1 MRKTEEHRAKTE
13 LFEEAFRLSCKMA
26 YHGYAKIFK
35 IMKFSRNFAY
45 NFIFSIHCNFGIFK
59 KLYFLKFSQKI
70 LNFDVFLIWR
80 FSRKFLNFDFFCKK
94 FSIIFEFF
102 GNAILQLCLLPT
114 FSIKN

>member
-35 IMKFSRNFAY
+35 IMKFSRNF
-45 NFIFSIHCNFGIFK
+45 GIFK

-70 LNFDVFLIWR
+70 LNFDVF
-80 FSRKFLNFDFFCKK
+80 
-94 FSIIFEFF
+94 
-102 GNAILQLCLLPT
+102 
-114 FSIKN
+114 